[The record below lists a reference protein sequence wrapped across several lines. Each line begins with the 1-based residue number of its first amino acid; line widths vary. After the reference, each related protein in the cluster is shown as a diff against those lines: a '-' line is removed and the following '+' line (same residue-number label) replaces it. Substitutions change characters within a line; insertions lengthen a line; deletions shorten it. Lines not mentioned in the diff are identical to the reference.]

1 MSSAMYGYPFRIHT
15 NTITTPTRLNNTYK
29 ETMRICDCCMVPA
42 ARYIY
47 FFSCLKPIFVMKNLG
62 YNEFVL
68 DELKSLPT
76 GVLLFTIDAGQWQ
89 TKGKIINQ

>member
-1 MSSAMYGYPFRIHT
+1 
-15 NTITTPTRLNNTYK
+15 
-29 ETMRICDCCMVPA
+29 
-42 ARYIY
+42 
-47 FFSCLKPIFVMKNLG
+47 MKNLG